1 VLGQAQLNPTLKLSP
16 TYSVL
21 SNTSGYAANNTAG
34 DPQLLR
40 PYCNGS
46 RVPPQTAGDLMT
58 PQTAFTIQPVGAE
71 DEGGNWVNLRFG
83 PLSLF
88 DSAQVAAPGTPQQAI
103 GDYHIQTGSSAW
115 NAVPCNV
122 ASSLAPSY
130 DFDGNPRPYPA
141 CPSRTS
147 TATDYDM
154 GAFELQST
162 GTPIAAVTGG
172 PLDFG
177 NVPVNTTSTAKT
189 LTMQNTGNGDLTGIG
204 LTFTG
209 QFSRSGGSC
218 GTTLTAGSSCT
229 ITVVFQPTALGSVAN
244 TLTITNTSNVSVTGS
259 PVSLTGNGAQQI
271 VSAALSPGSWS
282 PTQTRNCPGTTFAQ
296 RFACA
301 TDPNQGFT
309 LTNNGNVALNTIG
322 AVSLTGA
329 NIADYSI
336 VGALTTCGTGS
347 GQLVHITSLAPGAN
361 CTITVQF
368 KPLTA
373 EPAGTKNAQVR
384 VTDAAGTQSSTLSG
398 KAN

>member
-1 VLGQAQLNPTLKLSP
+1 
-16 TYSVL
+16 
-21 SNTSGYAANNTAG
+21 
-34 DPQLLR
+34 
-40 PYCNGS
+40 
-46 RVPPQTAGDLMT
+46 
-58 PQTAFTIQPVGAE
+58 
-71 DEGGNWVNLRFG
+71 
-83 PLSLF
+83 
-88 DSAQVAAPGTPQQAI
+88 
-103 GDYHIQTGSSAW
+103 
-115 NAVPCNV
+115 
-122 ASSLAPSY
+122 
-130 DFDGNPRPYPA
+130 
-141 CPSRTS
+141 
-147 TATDYDM
+147 
-154 GAFELQST
+154 
-162 GTPIAAVTGG
+162 
-172 PLDFG
+172 
-177 NVPVNTTSTAKT
+177 
-189 LTMQNTGNGDLTGIG
+189 
-204 LTFTG
+204 
-209 QFSRSGGSC
+209 
-218 GTTLTAGSSCT
+218 
-229 ITVVFQPTALGSVAN
+229 VFQPTALGSVAN

-282 PTQTRNCPGTTFAQ
+282 PTQTRNCPGTTLAQ
-296 RFACA
+296 RRACA

-373 EPAGTKNAQVR
+373 EPAGTKNAQVK